1 LYGKPL
7 NNPLTLVELMI
18 IFFRTKSGM
27 SYAKGKNDIDF
38 DEGMEPPLESAI
50 KTK

>member
-1 LYGKPL
+1 
-7 NNPLTLVELMI
+7 
-18 IFFRTKSGM
+18 M

-50 KTK
+50 KTKWFEQKNVFNII